1 MLIRNKT
8 VTIQPFREE
17 IDRVI
22 ATYVMDDAPRQL
34 NLSARER
41 KQLLIALSHTTHPT
55 AFRQVAWSV
64 ESTLRMQAHPNFIR
78 CQYQSF
84 SYHSYQ
90 VYSVVEAFQNTS
102 LNASYRVADTH
113 QGASAM
119 ATRRASSL
127 PTFSGRS

>member
-1 MLIRNKT
+1 MQDRLGLTGGII

-22 ATYVMDDAPRQL
+22 ATYVMDGAPREL

-78 CQYQSF
+78 CEY
-84 SYHSYQ
+84 
-90 VYSVVEAFQNTS
+90 EAAPS
-102 LNASYRVADTH
+102 SISPCWTH
-113 QGASAM
+113 GILRTQHPRLRAGLLTH
-119 ATRRASSL
+119 TREHL
-127 PTFSGRS
+127 

>member
-1 MLIRNKT
+1 MTGNTPCCHAMVADRNRI

-78 CQYQSF
+78 CQYKSSPITLLPPSQF
-84 SYHSYQ
+84 SVCCVFNLFPEHI
-90 VYSVVEAFQNTS
+90 TS
-102 LNASYRVADTH
+102 
-113 QGASAM
+113 
-119 ATRRASSL
+119 SSL
-127 PTFSGRS
+127 AGY

>member
-1 MLIRNKT
+1 MKHSLLARTYTQASEQRLLTEDKI

-64 ESTLRMQAHPNFIR
+64 ENTLRMQAHPNFIR
-78 CQYQSF
+78 CQYISCPSTVPLF
-84 SYHSYQ
+84 Q
-90 VYSVVEAFQNTS
+90 VA
-102 LNASYRVADTH
+102 
-113 QGASAM
+113 
-119 ATRRASSL
+119 
-127 PTFSGRS
+127 

>member
-1 MLIRNKT
+1 MGI

-22 ATYVMDDAPRQL
+22 ATYVMDGAPRQL

-78 CQYQSF
+78 CQYRPSLHITSLCYIHF
-84 SYHSYQ
+84 IL
-90 VYSVVEAFQNTS
+90 ENTS
-102 LNASYRVADTH
+102 LQVPQQLY
-113 QGASAM
+113 
-119 ATRRASSL
+119 
-127 PTFSGRS
+127 

>member
-1 MLIRNKT
+1 MLTGNGT

-22 ATYVMDDAPRQL
+22 ATYVVDGAPRQL

-64 ESTLRMQAHPNFIR
+64 ESTLRLQAHPNFIR
-78 CQYQSF
+78 CQYKPSAVTVIPCCLYDIRKDT
-84 SYHSYQ
+84 SVQ
-90 VYSVVEAFQNTS
+90 VPWQLTNT
-102 LNASYRVADTH
+102 N
-113 QGASAM
+113 QGASAT
-119 ATRRASSL
+119 ATRRASNS
-127 PTFSGRS
+127 PTC

>member
-1 MLIRNKT
+1 MLTRNEI

-22 ATYVMDDAPRQL
+22 ATYIMDDAPRQL

-78 CQYQSF
+78 CQYKSPPIP
-84 SYHSYQ
+84 SS
-90 VYSVVEAFQNTS
+90 SVF
-102 LNASYRVADTH
+102 
-113 QGASAM
+113 
-119 ATRRASSL
+119 
-127 PTFSGRS
+127 

>member
-1 MLIRNKT
+1 MRLLRREPRRLVSDRKHSLIAHTCTQVNKQRLLT
-8 VTIQPFREE
+8 ENRIVTIQPFREE

-78 CQYQSF
+78 CQC
-84 SYHSYQ
+84 
-90 VYSVVEAFQNTS
+90 
-102 LNASYRVADTH
+102 
-113 QGASAM
+113 
-119 ATRRASSL
+119 SSC
-127 PTFSGRS
+127 PSTITYPRYIA